1 MQPSSTAMVRP
12 ISNDEPELQQA
23 IAERVGPRNFEHWF
37 RDKTTFE
44 VQGEELIVG
53 VGSPFL
59 STWMQRHFRE
69 PVGGAAQALLGHAA
83 RVVFRVD
90 SRVMA
95 ARDASPR
102 TTTTTIAQA
111 APLNETGA
119 PLHATAVGETQSRGR
134 QAVPPSG
141 TSASEGR
148 DARAGRFDRPDR
160 AAPAS
165 SPPRPV
171 RTGRRFADL
180 DEFVVGE
187 CNLLARTAAGK
198 VAEAPGASYSPLYL
212 YGGVGSG
219 KTHLLEGIHRRI
231 RRAFP
236 ALSVTFLTS
245 EAFANYFTEALRDRT
260 LPSFRHK
267 FRTVDVLLVD
277 DVDFLDGKRAMQEEF
292 LHTIK
297 QLESQGRQVVVAAD
311 RHPRLLSRLSD
322 ELTTRFQAGLVCRLE
337 PPDAETRRRIVQAK
351 SAKSEADIAPE
362 ALDFVAQ
369 RFRNNVRELE
379 GALNC
384 LATWHGMTSRR
395 VTLSTARQVLADME
409 RDCARVVRLTDIESA
424 VCAFF
429 GVDPHDLRSSK
440 RHRTISRPR
449 MLAMFLA
456 RKHTQSAYSEIGNHF
471 GGRNHSTVM
480 SAERN
485 VRKWID
491 ERTTIH
497 VGGQPWGLGEVV
509 EMLEQQLQAG

>member
-1 MQPSSTAMVRP
+1 MQPMSMAMVQPSSFCEL
-12 ISNDEPELQQA
+12 DLQQA
-23 IAERVGPRNFEHWF
+23 IADRVGTRNFEHWF
-37 RDKTTFE
+37 RDKTTIE
-44 VQGEELIVG
+44 VSGDELIVG
-53 VGSPFL
+53 VASPFL
-59 STWMQRHFRE
+59 SSWMQRHFRE
-69 PVGGAAQALLGHAA
+69 PVGGAARALLGNSA

-95 ARDASPR
+95 AARNAP
-102 TTTTTIAQA
+102 QA
-111 APLNETGA
+111 ADA
-119 PLHATAVGETQSRGR
+119 PHR
-134 QAVPPSG
+134 
-141 TSASEGR
+141 
-148 DARAGRFDRPDR
+148 R
-160 AAPAS
+160 AAPAEQGGLAPHS
-165 SPPRPV
+165 GRAMRDPAPLRHERSEAAPVAPRPSSAPAS
-171 RTGRRFADL
+171 RGRRYADL

-187 CNLLARTAAGK
+187 CNSLARTAAGK

-236 ALSVTFLTS
+236 SLSVTLLTA
-245 EAFANYFTEALRDRT
+245 EAFANYFTEALRDRA

-277 DVDFLDGKRAMQEEF
+277 DVDFLDGKRATQEEF

-297 QLESQGRQVVVAAD
+297 QLESQGRQVVVTAD
-311 RHPRLLSRLSD
+311 RHPRLLSKLSD

-337 PPDAETRRRIVQAK
+337 PPDFDTRRRIVQAK
-351 SAKSEADIAPE
+351 VVKLDAEIAPE
-362 ALDFVAQ
+362 ALDYVAQ

-384 LATWHGMTSRR
+384 LATWYAMTGRR
-395 VTLSTARQVLADME
+395 VTASAARQVLADLE
-409 RDCARVVRLTDIESA
+409 RDCARVVRLADIESA

-429 GVDPHDLRSSK
+429 GVHAHDLRSS
-440 RHRTISRPR
+440 RRNRTISQPR
-449 MLAMFLA
+449 MLAMYLA
-456 RKHTQSAYSEIGNHF
+456 RKHTQSAYSEIGNYF

-480 SAERN
+480 SAEKN